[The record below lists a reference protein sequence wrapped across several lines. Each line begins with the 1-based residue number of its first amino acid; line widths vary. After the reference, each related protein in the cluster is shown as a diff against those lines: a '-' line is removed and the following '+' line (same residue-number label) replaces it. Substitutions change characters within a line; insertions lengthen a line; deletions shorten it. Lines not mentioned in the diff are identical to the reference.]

1 MSLVV
6 ESLFSNDSE
15 IYLQLLKN
23 NRTLIILWTPFFSFL
38 VQLTSKKANFIC
50 SAVFCLACN
59 PCCCKGKQ
67 LLQLFVAVPAVCDV
81 AGVDLVALWPT
92 GPVHYTGTESWLG
105 AVWKGARQQ
114 CVRFAWFVF
123 LFLSSNILKPYFQ
136 LDTIVAINVS
146 WQEKCLP
153 SSAQPLLGKMSFPTR
168 ESWKRLFWKTS
179 PTWTAQMSTSS
190 GNLPLFAEWGLS
202 TFYERC

>member
-38 VQLTSKKANFIC
+38 VQLTSKNANFIC

-92 GPVHYTGTESWLG
+92 GPVHYTGTGS
-105 AVWKGARQQ
+105 
-114 CVRFAWFVF
+114 
-123 LFLSSNILKPYFQ
+123 
-136 LDTIVAINVS
+136 
-146 WQEKCLP
+146 
-153 SSAQPLLGKMSFPTR
+153 
-168 ESWKRLFWKTS
+168 
-179 PTWTAQMSTSS
+179 
-190 GNLPLFAEWGLS
+190 
-202 TFYERC
+202 